1 LIAIMLTLML
11 SLQGN
16 PVLPQGGRVT
26 GVLRTA
32 EGAPASKVRVSAT
45 MSPRSSSESTA
56 ELVSLGET
64 GEDGRFVLENI
75 PPGRYYI
82 VAGRVDLPTVYP
94 GTQEIA
100 KGTTITVTSGATV
113 SGIDFVIAE
122 SSYRP
127 ATPERPV
134 PRVIQATLPVNVI
147 VEGGGKLPVSAGGRS
162 ATIQLTPVAGG
173 KTQEVPLNSAGIT
186 LPLTP
191 GVTEE
196 YRVRI
201 DNLPEGY
208 VVKSMTF
215 DSADLTT
222 ETLKASLSSLPSLA
236 PPRIVTFGGE
246 GELQRKVDQAM
257 QRAAAARRGLSI
269 MLALDPRTQPDK

>member
-1 LIAIMLTLML
+1 ML

-16 PVLPQGGRVT
+16 PVLPQVGRVT

-32 EGAPASKVRVSAT
+32 AGAPASKVRVSAT
-45 MSPRSSSESTA
+45 LSPRSRAESTA

-64 GEDGRFVLENI
+64 DEEGRFVLENI
-75 PPGRYYI
+75 PPGDYYI

-94 GTQEIA
+94 GTQELA
-100 KGTTITVTSGATV
+100 RGTTITVTPGATV

-134 PRVIQATLPVNVI
+134 PLVTQATLPVSVM
-147 VEGGGKLPVSAGGRS
+147 VEGGGNLPVSAGGRS
-162 ATIQLTPVAGG
+162 TTIQLIPVAGG
-173 KTQEVPLNSAGIT
+173 KAHETPLNSARIT
-186 LPLTP
+186 LPVTP

-201 DNLPEGY
+201 DNLPEDY

-215 DSADLTT
+215 DSTDLTT
-222 ETLKASLSSLPSLA
+222 ETLKASLSSLTPVTA
-236 PPRIVTFGGE
+236 RIVTFGGE
-246 GELQRKVDQAM
+246 GPLQRLVDQAM
-257 QRAAAARRGLSI
+257 QRAAARRGLSI
-269 MLALDPRTQPDK
+269 TLALKP